1 MGQRTLYITAYDKD
15 RLDDLLAEARA
26 RGEHHLRDLD
36 ELATEL
42 KEARVVDPKSI
53 PRGVVTMNSRVSL
66 REAGTA
72 EERVYSLVFPQHANV
87 KAGAISVLAPL
98 GTALLGYTEGD
109 EIEWPM
115 PSGRT
120 KRFRIEKV
128 IYQPEA
134 AGAFH
139 L

>member
-1 MGQRTLYITAYDKD
+1 MGQRILYITTYDRD
-15 RLDDLLAEARA
+15 RLEDLLAEARA
-26 RGEHHLRDLD
+26 RGEHNQRDLD
-36 ELATEL
+36 ELAVEL
-42 KEARVVDPKSI
+42 KEARVVDPKKI
-53 PRGVVTMNSRVSL
+53 PRGVVTMNSQVSL
-66 REAGTA
+66 RDAATA
-72 EERVYSLVFPQHANV
+72 EERTYSVVFPHKADL

-98 GTALLGYTEGD
+98 GTALLGYAEGD

-115 PSGRT
+115 PSGR
-120 KRFRIEKV
+120 KKCFRIEKV